1 MKPIT
6 KKRMK
11 AFLIDLTISSALTA
25 GVEYLLR
32 KKVKSEVVHALIT
45 PTVVMWTLEYAQLR
59 QSRQTIGYKKM
70 GLVLENKEGSRLTSG
85 QIIKRMGYRDT
96 VSTFDYVKS
105 PKTFEDQAGAI
116 LPHDRFSGT
125 VVKEL

>member
-1 MKPIT
+1 MESIT

-11 AFLIDLTISSALTA
+11 AFLIDLAISSALTA
-25 GVEYLLR
+25 GVEYFLR
-32 KKVKSEVVHALIT
+32 KKVKSEMVHAVVT
-45 PTVVMWTLEYAQLR
+45 PIIVMWTLEYAQLR
-59 QSRQTIGYKKM
+59 KSGKTIGYKKM
-70 GLVLENKEGSRLTSG
+70 RLELESQEDSELTSS

-96 VSTFDYVKS
+96 VSTIDYLKS
-105 PKTFEDQAGAI
+105 PKTFEEKAGSI